1 MKATEAFFFSHPVF
15 SWSDWKKEVGDG
27 RSEKT
32 LRNLLSYYLKRGR
45 LKKVDRVYCVVPP
58 LAEPSTFTPDRFL
71 VASKLSPD
79 SVLSYH
85 TAFEILGFANQVFT
99 TTYYSSLRYKR
110 PFSHQGIRYVCVRLP
125 HSLKSNPFFGVVGV
139 ERMGMFVRVTSAERT
154 LAECLD
160 RPEYCGGFE
169 EAIRCISS
177 LPFVDEE
184 LLKAYLKGKK
194 GVLFGKVGWVLEQ
207 LRERLFITEGF
218 LQWLKGMSP
227 KYPVSVCRGF
237 RVRKFLSRDGTW
249 SFCSLGWQCW
259 RELRKRQSAL
269 FPKSQKG

>member
-1 MKATEAFFFSHPVF
+1 
-15 SWSDWKKEVGDG
+15 
-27 RSEKT
+27 
-32 LRNLLSYYLKRGR
+32 LSYYLKRGR
-45 LKKVDRVYCVVPP
+45 LKRVDGVYCVVPP
-58 LAEPSTFTPDRFL
+58 LTEPSTFIPDRFL

-125 HSLKSNPFFGVVGV
+125 HSLKSNPFFGVVRV

-184 LLKAYLKGKK
+184 LLKAYLNLRGKV
-194 GVLFGKVGWVLEQ
+194 VLFGKVGWVLEQ

-227 KYPVSVCRGF
+227 KHPVSVCRGF
-237 RVRKFLSRDGTW
+237 RGGKVFVKGWNLVVPLPWLAVLEGIKEEAIGAFSKKPKGMTRRMKGSVGT
-249 SFCSLGWQCW
+249 
-259 RELRKRQSAL
+259 
-269 FPKSQKG
+269 KGFDVGSVS

>member
-1 MKATEAFFFSHPVF
+1 M
-15 SWSDWKKEVGDG
+15 DG
-27 RSEKT
+27 
-32 LRNLLSYYLKRGR
+32 
-45 LKKVDRVYCVVPP
+45 VYWVVPP
-58 LAEPSTFTPDRFL
+58 LTEPSTFIPDRFL

-110 PFSHQGIRYVCVRLP
+110 PFSYQGIRYVCVRLP
-125 HSLKSNPFFGVVGV
+125 NSLKSNPFFGVVRV

-184 LLKAYLKGKK
+184 LLKAYLNLRGKV
-194 GVLFGKVGWVLEQ
+194 VLFGKVGWVLEQ
-207 LRERLFITEGF
+207 LKERLFITEGF
-218 LQWLKGMSP
+218 LQWLKDMSP

-237 RVRKFLSRDGTW
+237 RGEKVFV
-249 SFCSLGWQCW
+249 
-259 RELRKRQSAL
+259 KRWNLVVPLPWLAVL
-269 FPKSQKG
+269 EGI

>member
-1 MKATEAFFFSHPVF
+1 
-15 SWSDWKKEVGDG
+15 
-27 RSEKT
+27 
-32 LRNLLSYYLKRGR
+32 
-45 LKKVDRVYCVVPP
+45 
-58 LAEPSTFTPDRFL
+58 L

-110 PFSHQGIRYVCVRLP
+110 PFSYQGIRYVCVRLP
-125 HSLKSNPFFGVVGV
+125 NSLKSNPFFGVVGV

-184 LLKAYLKGKK
+184 LLGLLEREEGGFVWESGLGFRAVKGKAFHH
-194 GVLFGKVGWVLEQ
+194 G
-207 LRERLFITEGF
+207 R
-218 LQWLKGMSP
+218 
-227 KYPVSVCRGF
+227 
-237 RVRKFLSRDGTW
+237 
-249 SFCSLGWQCW
+249 
-259 RELRKRQSAL
+259 
-269 FPKSQKG
+269 FPTMA